1 MKKSLKK
8 FLIEFFAGSEAI
20 HGKNLRALHKRSEFF
35 NENPIEVLYKFL
47 KEFMEEQFLRKLLKS
62 HTREFLKE
70 MVEVIRGRFP

>member
-20 HGKNLRALHKRSEFF
+20 HGKNLRALNKTSEFF
-35 NENPIEVLYKFL
+35 NEYLMEVLYKFL

-62 HTREFLKE
+62 HIREFLKE